1 MSNNWKHACSL
12 NTRKNYYDC
21 RITNSVFKRPVE
33 IFWHMNE
40 RYKCDIHAGYAELE
54 NCIKKDYRNLGKIH
68 YLTMLRNPQERY
80 LSEFQHVKKG
90 ATWVNAI
97 RRCLYLEIYSKK
109 CYGNKKDWSYVE
121 FQDFLNCE
129 YNLANNRQVRMLANY
144 NRIGCN
150 KLNCWLKSSNCSLEM
165 KKQFDNELLES
176 AKETLLSVSFFG
188 LTEYQNYSFSL
199 FEKTFENKL
208 KFSQP
213 FPLQTER
220 LGQKLLEHD
229 FKDYLNEINEKNHL
243 DIQLYDFAKELFF
256 QRISG
261 FII

>member
-1 MSNNWKHACSL
+1 MKDFNRNE
-12 NTRKNYYDC
+12 D
-21 RITNSVFKRPVE
+21 
-33 IFWHMNE
+33 IFWSHNE
-40 RYKCDIHAGYAELE
+40 RNKCDIHAGFAELE
-54 NCIKKDYRNLGKIH
+54 ECVKKDNYKKLGKIH

-176 AKETLLSVSFFG
+176 AKETLLSFSFFG